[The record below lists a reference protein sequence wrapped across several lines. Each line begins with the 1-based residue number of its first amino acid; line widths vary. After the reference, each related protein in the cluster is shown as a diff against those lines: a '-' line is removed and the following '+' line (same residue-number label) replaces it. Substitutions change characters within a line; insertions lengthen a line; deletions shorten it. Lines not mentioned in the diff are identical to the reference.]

1 MKMNKANRPILI
13 AGLGSIGSRHLG
25 NLRSLNYD
33 NIVLYRTRKGAI
45 SYGEDLGFL
54 QVDTLEEGL
63 AQRPIGVIISNP
75 TSLHMP
81 VACAAAKAG
90 SHILLEKPV
99 AHTLGEV
106 EPFRQV
112 VSQNRISVLVGF
124 QFRYHP
130 GLIKI
135 KECLDSGEVGKP
147 LSVQVHWGE
156 YLPSWHN
163 QGDYR
168 KSYSA
173 RSDLGGGVVLTL
185 SHPFDYLR
193 WLIAEVDSVCAT
205 CAKQSN
211 LEIDVEDTA
220 SITLR
225 FANGVIG
232 NVYLDYI
239 ERPGSHWMN
248 IICSGGVIRW
258 DNSTGATRVYSA
270 EDQQWQEFSPPE
282 DFQRN
287 TMFMDEMK
295 NFLNCLSG
303 KEAPKINLEDGVRV
317 LEVALAVK
325 RSSAEGRVINIQ
337 REALDYV

>member
-1 MKMNKANRPILI
+1 MNKVNKPILI
-13 AGLGSIGSRHLG
+13 AGLGSIGSRHLE
-25 NLRSLNYD
+25 NLRSLGHD
-33 NIVLYRTRKGAI
+33 NIILYRSGKGARKYI
-45 SYGEDLGFL
+45 KDAGTH
-54 QVDTLEEGL
+54 QVESLEEGL
-63 AQRPIGVIISNP
+63 ALQPAGVIVSNP

-81 VACAAAKAG
+81 AASAAAKAG
-90 SHILLEKPV
+90 SHVLLEKPV
-99 AHTLGEV
+99 AHTLDEV
-106 EPFRQV
+106 GPFKRIV
-112 VSQNRISVLVGF
+112 CQNRISVLVGF

-135 KECLDSGEVGKP
+135 KECLENRRVGKP

-156 YLPSWHN
+156 YLPSWHS
-163 QGDYR
+163 QEDYR

-193 WLIAEVDSVCAT
+193 WLIAEVDSVRAT
-205 CAKQSN
+205 CAKLSD
-211 LEIDVEDTA
+211 LDIDVEDTA

-239 ERPGSHWMN
+239 ERPGSHWIN
-248 IICSGGVIRW
+248 IVCSNGVIRW
-258 DNSTGATRVYSA
+258 DNSSGVTRVYSA
-270 EDQQWQEFSPPE
+270 EDQQWHEFSLPAGFE
-282 DFQRN
+282 RN
-287 TMFMDEMK
+287 TMFIDEMK

-303 KEAPKINLEDGVRV
+303 KEIPRVNLEDGVRA

-325 RSSAEGRVINIQ
+325 RSSDEAREIHIQ
-337 REALDYV
+337 RAVLDYV

>member
-1 MKMNKANRPILI
+1 MMGKEKPPILI

-25 NLRSLNYD
+25 NLRSLGVD
-33 NIVLYRTRKGAI
+33 NIIVYRSGKGI
-45 SYGEDLGFL
+45 SDYIMDADLR
-54 QVDTLEEGL
+54 QVKTLEEGL
-63 AQRPIGVIISNP
+63 RHQPAGVVVSNP

-81 VACAAAKAG
+81 VAAAAAKAG
-90 SHILLEKPV
+90 SHVLLEKPV

-112 VSQNRISVLVGF
+112 VCQSRISVLVGF

-130 GLIKI
+130 GLIKV
-135 KECLDSGEVGKP
+135 KECLESGKVGKP

-163 QGDYR
+163 QDDYR

-205 CAKQSN
+205 CAKLSD

-232 NVYLDYI
+232 SVYLDYI

-248 IICSGGVIRW
+248 IICSDGVIRW
-258 DNSTGATRVYSA
+258 DNSTGKTSLYSVK
-270 EDQQWQEFSPPE
+270 DQQWQEFSPPA

-287 TMFMDEMK
+287 TMFMDEMS
-295 NFLNCLSG
+295 NFLNCIDG
-303 KEAPKINLEDGVRV
+303 KETPKVSLDDGIKALEI
-317 LEVALAVK
+317 ALAVK
-325 RSSAEGRVINIQ
+325 RSSVEGRVINLQ
-337 REALDYV
+337 KEALDYV